1 MESVCNGRIT
11 TTDIVEFF
19 DGKLFNKVYNIS
31 KCTIVINCEVKKGGC
46 NEK

>member
-31 KCTIVINCEVKKGGC
+31 KCIIVIEWEFMK
-46 NEK
+46 